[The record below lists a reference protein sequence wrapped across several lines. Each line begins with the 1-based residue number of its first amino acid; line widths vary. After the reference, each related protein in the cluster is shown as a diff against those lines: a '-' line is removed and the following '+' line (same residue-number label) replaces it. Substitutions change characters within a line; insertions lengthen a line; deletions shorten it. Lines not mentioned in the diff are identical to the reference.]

1 MSSSFLELHAGSVEL
16 EPLVNGASVES
27 SGNATRAGDP
37 VNGNDAG
44 RREAPAVP
52 APAANAARRRRLVGL
67 SEGQIF
73 SRHCMKRSRNC
84 SEHVASDVFKDI
96 ASGNL
101 PKSSVNP
108 WESKVF

>member
-1 MSSSFLELHAGSVEL
+1 
-16 EPLVNGASVES
+16 
-27 SGNATRAGDP
+27 
-37 VNGNDAG
+37 
-44 RREAPAVP
+44 
-52 APAANAARRRRLVGL
+52 
-67 SEGQIF
+67 
-73 SRHCMKRSRNC
+73 MKRSRNC